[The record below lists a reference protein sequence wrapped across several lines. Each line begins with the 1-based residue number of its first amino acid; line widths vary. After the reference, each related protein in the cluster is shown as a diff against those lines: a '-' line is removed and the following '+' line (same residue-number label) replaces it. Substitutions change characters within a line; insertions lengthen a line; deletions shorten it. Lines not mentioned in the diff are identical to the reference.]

1 MEIGLDLRKGRK
13 VYLFQSE
20 KTEGTMDGVSTA
32 WMVAGSGWICTC
44 IVVQT
49 LGVGGWRALLVG
61 VDTGEIWRDRG
72 GSAEG
77 KEEG

>member
-1 MEIGLDLRKGRK
+1 
-13 VYLFQSE
+13 
-20 KTEGTMDGVSTA
+20 
-32 WMVAGSGWICTC
+32 MVAGSGWICTC
-44 IVVQT
+44 TVVQT

-72 GSAEG
+72 GSAKG